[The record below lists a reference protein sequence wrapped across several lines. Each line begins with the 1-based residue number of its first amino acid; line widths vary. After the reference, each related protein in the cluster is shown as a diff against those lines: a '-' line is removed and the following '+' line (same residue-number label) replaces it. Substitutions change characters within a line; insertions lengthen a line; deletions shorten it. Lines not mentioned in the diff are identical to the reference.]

1 MTQKQIR
8 TRFAPSPTGF
18 LHVGSVRAALYA
30 FLFARHNK
38 GDFLL
43 RIEDTDQERLVPGAT
58 EHIQEIL
65 KQMELTYDE
74 GPDIGGKYGPY
85 IQSQRLDIYKK
96 YTKELIDKGEAYYC
110 FCTKERLEEM
120 RESQIKRKLAPM
132 YNKHCRTLPKDDV
145 LSELKAG
152 TPYVIRQALPV
163 DKKII
168 FEDAVRGHVEFDSNT
183 LDDHVLLKTDGFPT
197 YHLAVV
203 VDDHLMEIT
212 HVIRGEE
219 WLPSAPKHVALY
231 DSFGWPAPEFAHLP
245 LLLNSDKSKLSKR
258 QGDVNIEDYLAKG
271 YLKEAII
278 NFIALLGWHEEKS
291 DREIYSM
298 DELIEVFTLDRVQ
311 KSGAVFDLQ
320 KFEWINTHYIKELPD
335 DKLIGYLLPYLEKEE
350 FWEKNPNVKILQ
362 RALPDIRNR
371 LKVLS
376 EIGGL
381 IKIYFAV
388 SPHDIGMYLS
398 EKMKVD
404 KTMALQALQEGL
416 NILQQIPEND
426 FTQDTVK
433 DALLKKVETLGW
445 KNGQLLWPLRVALSG
460 EQFSPGTFELLGI
473 LQKQESLKRISTAIK
488 RLS

>member
-1 MTQKQIR
+1 M
-8 TRFAPSPTGF
+8 
-18 LHVGSVRAALYA
+18 
-30 FLFARHNK
+30 
-38 GDFLL
+38 
-43 RIEDTDQERLVPGAT
+43 
-58 EHIQEIL
+58 
-65 KQMELTYDE
+65 
-74 GPDIGGKYGPY
+74 
-85 IQSQRLDIYKK
+85 
-96 YTKELIDKGEAYYC
+96 
-110 FCTKERLEEM
+110 
-120 RESQIKRKLAPM
+120 
-132 YNKHCRTLPKDDV
+132 
-145 LSELKAG
+145 
-152 TPYVIRQALPV
+152 
-163 DKKII
+163 
-168 FEDAVRGHVEFDSNT
+168 
-183 LDDHVLLKTDGFPT
+183 
-197 YHLAVV
+197 
-203 VDDHLMEIT
+203 
-212 HVIRGEE
+212 
-219 WLPSAPKHVALY
+219 
-231 DSFGWPAPEFAHLP
+231 
-245 LLLNSDKSKLSKR
+245 
-258 QGDVNIEDYLAKG
+258 
-271 YLKEAII
+271 
-278 NFIALLGWHEEKS
+278 
-291 DREIYSM
+291 
-298 DELIEVFTLDRVQ
+298 
-311 KSGAVFDLQ
+311 Q

-473 LQKQESLKRISTAIK
+473 LQKQESLKRISAAIK